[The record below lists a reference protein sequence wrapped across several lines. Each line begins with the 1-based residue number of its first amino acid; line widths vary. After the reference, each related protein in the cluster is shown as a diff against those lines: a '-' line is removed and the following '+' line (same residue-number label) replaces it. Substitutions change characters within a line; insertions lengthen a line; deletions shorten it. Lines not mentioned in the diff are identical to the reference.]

1 MTASSPGPAP
11 VRDEGAAVE
20 PSTLEAHDVH
30 RRIGPLEILAG
41 IDLQVAPREVV
52 AIVGPSGSGKSTL
65 LELVCG
71 LQVPDRG
78 TLTTPPAALMPQRD
92 LLLPWLNAR
101 DNVALP
107 LRIAGTAKAEARA
120 RADALLRRVG
130 LDAFGSHRPDRLSGG
145 MRQRVSFLRAL
156 ATDRP
161 LLCLDEPFGALD
173 AITREELQRWL
184 GDLLDD
190 RPRSVLLVTHDV
202 EEAVLLSDRVV
213 VFSPRPAR
221 VTATVTVGAPRPAP
235 PGPDP
240 LGLRTDADSAAPTA
254 ERVPGHVTSG
264 ADAVPSPPADRG
276 VASDRRPRPR
286 RDPTDP
292 AIVAARRE
300 VRDALHR
307 AMAGTPSGETS

>member
-1 MTASSPGPAP
+1 MSVVEAGGTDG
-11 VRDEGAAVE
+11 DAV
-20 PSTLEAHDVH
+20 LRAHDVH
-30 RRIGPLEILAG
+30 RRIGGLEILAG
-41 IDLQVAPREVV
+41 IDLEVAPREVV

-71 LQVPDRG
+71 LQAPDRG
-78 TLTTPPAALMPQRD
+78 TLTSPPAALMPQRD

-107 LRIAGTAKAEARA
+107 LRIAGVAKDEARE
-120 RADALLRRVG
+120 RADALLRRVD
-130 LDAFGSHRPDRLSGG
+130 LDAFGSHRPDQLSGG

-221 VTATVTVGAPRPAP
+221 VTASIGVGPPRPASS
-235 PGPDP
+235 DVERAE
-240 LGLRTDADSAAPTA
+240 LRT
-254 ERVPGHVTSG
+254 G
-264 ADAVPSPPADRG
+264 AVPSSSSTAAADQ
-276 VASDRRPRPR
+276 RRR

-292 AIVAARRE
+292 AIVAARGA

-307 AMAGTPSGETS
+307 AMATSSGGGDR

>member
-1 MTASSPGPAP
+1 MTVPFDASGGDGPSGVDQDDRASGR
-11 VRDEGAAVE
+11 VVLAARR
-20 PSTLEAHDVH
+20 VH
-30 RRIGPLEILAG
+30 RRIGATEILAG
-41 IDLQVAPREVV
+41 IDLEIVPREVV

-71 LQVPDRG
+71 LQVPDAG
-78 TLTTPPAALMPQRD
+78 TLAAAPAALMPQRD

-107 LRIAGTAKAEARA
+107 LRIAGQDKRAARA
-120 RADALLRRVG
+120 QATELLARFAG
-130 LDAFGSHRPDRLSGG
+130 HRPDQLSGG

-156 ATDRP
+156 ATERP

-184 GDLLDD
+184 GDLLDE

-213 VFSPRPAR
+213 VFSPRPAH
-221 VTATVTVGAPRPAP
+221 VAATIVVGPPRPAA
-235 PGPDP
+235 GSGSVPDP
-240 LGLRTDADSAAPTA
+240 GERVALRTAEVRKVTQSTA
-254 ERVPGHVTSG
+254 E
-264 ADAVPSPPADRG
+264 AA
-276 VASDRRPRPR
+276 RPR

-292 AIVAARRE
+292 AIVAARGA

-307 AMAGTPSGETS
+307 AMAADAEAAR

>member
-1 MTASSPGPAP
+1 MTTPPPGADGTDRPSAPPA
-11 VRDEGAAVE
+11 VLTAR
-20 PSTLEAHDVH
+20 DVH
-30 RRIGPLEILAG
+30 RRIGDLEILAG
-41 IDLQVAPREVV
+41 VDLEIARREVV

-71 LQVPDRG
+71 LQVPDHG
-78 TLTTPPAALMPQRD
+78 TLITPPAALMPQRD

-107 LRIAGTAKAEARA
+107 LRIAGVAKDEARQ
-120 RADALLRRVG
+120 RADALLRRVS
-130 LDAFGSHRPDRLSGG
+130 LDAFGSHRPDQLSGG

-190 RPRSVLLVTHDV
+190 RPRSVLMVTHDV

-221 VTATVTVGAPRPAP
+221 VTATVVVDAPRPARP
-235 PGPDP
+235 DPDRVELRTDGEHQVLRSDRGPDRTANRVE
-240 LGLRTDADSAAPTA
+240 LRTDAVHDAPTA
-254 ERVPGHVTSG
+254 R
-264 ADAVPSPPADRG
+264 
-276 VASDRRPRPR
+276 
-286 RDPTDP
+286 
-292 AIVAARRE
+292 
-300 VRDALHR
+300 
-307 AMAGTPSGETS
+307 

>member
-1 MTASSPGPAP
+1 MSTPSAGPDRGGAP
-11 VRDEGAAVE
+11 TLAV
-20 PSTLEAHDVH
+20 HDVH
-30 RRIGPLEILAG
+30 RRIGDLEILAG
-41 IDLQVAPREVV
+41 IDLEIAPREVV

-65 LELVCG
+65 LELVCA

-78 TLTTPPAALMPQRD
+78 TLTSPPAALMPQRD

-107 LRIAGTAKAEARA
+107 LRIAGVAKAAARE
-120 RADALLRRVG
+120 RADALLRRVA
-130 LDAFGSHRPDRLSGG
+130 LDAFGSHRPDQLSGG

-173 AITREELQRWL
+173 AITREELQAWL

-221 VTATVTVGAPRPAP
+221 VTAEVVVGPPRPAP
-235 PGPDP
+235 TPVELVPDGDQRSTRSASPG
-240 LGLRTDADSAAPTA
+240 
-254 ERVPGHVTSG
+254 
-264 ADAVPSPPADRG
+264 AVAT
-276 VASDRRPRPR
+276 RPR

-292 AIVAARRE
+292 AIVAARAK
-300 VRDALHR
+300 VRNALHR
-307 AMAGTPSGETS
+307 AMAATATGEVPR

>member
-1 MTASSPGPAP
+1 MSVPSCEPAGADAGSILS
-11 VRDEGAAVE
+11 VR
-20 PSTLEAHDVH
+20 DVH
-30 RRIGPLEILAG
+30 RRIGELEILAG
-41 IDLQVAPREVV
+41 VDLEIAPREVV

-71 LQVPDRG
+71 LQQPDRG
-78 TLTTPPAALMPQRD
+78 ALTAPPAALMPQRD

-107 LRIAGTAKAEARA
+107 LRIAGIGKDQARQ
-120 RADALLRRVG
+120 RADALLRKVD
-130 LDAFGSHRPDRLSGG
+130 LQTFGSHRPDQLSGG

-221 VTATVTVGAPRPAP
+221 VTATVVVGEPRP
-235 PGPDP
+235 
-240 LGLRTDADSAAPTA
+240 RT
-254 ERVPGHVTSG
+254 
-264 ADAVPSPPADRG
+264 
-276 VASDRRPRPR
+276 RPR

-292 AIVAARRE
+292 AIVAARAE
-300 VRDALHR
+300 VRHALHR
-307 AMAGTPSGETS
+307 AMATTREGGSR

>member
-1 MTASSPGPAP
+1 MS
-11 VRDEGAAVE
+11 D
-20 PSTLEAHDVH
+20 PSTSHPSAAASAVPILAARNVH
-30 RRIGPLEILAG
+30 RRIGDLEILAG
-41 IDLQVAPREVV
+41 VDLEIAPREVV

-71 LQVPDRG
+71 LQAPDSG
-78 TLTTPPAALMPQRD
+78 ALTTPPAALMPQRD

-107 LRIAGTAKAEARA
+107 LRIAGVDKADARR
-120 RADALLRRVG
+120 RADALLARVS
-130 LDAFGSHRPDRLSGG
+130 LDSFGSHRPDQLSGG

-184 GDLLDD
+184 SDLLDD

-213 VFSPRPAR
+213 VFSPRPAQ
-221 VTATVTVGAPRPAP
+221 VTASITVGVPRDDPA
-235 PGPDP
+235 G
-240 LGLRTDADSAAPTA
+240 AAA
-254 ERVPGHVTSG
+254 ER
-264 ADAVPSPPADRG
+264 PP
-276 VASDRRPRPR
+276 

-292 AIVAARRE
+292 AIVAARGA

-307 AMAGTPSGETS
+307 AMASATGEDQR

>member
-1 MTASSPGPAP
+1 MTVPTPDDVAG
-11 VRDEGAAVE
+11 RDV
-20 PSTLEAHDVH
+20 TLTARDVH
-30 RRIGPLEILAG
+30 RRIGELEILAG
-41 IDLQVAPREVV
+41 IDLEIAPREVV

-71 LQVPDRG
+71 LQAPDRG
-78 TLTTPPAALMPQRD
+78 TLESPPAALMPQRD

-107 LRIAGTAKAEARA
+107 LRIAGVGKDDARQ
-120 RADALLRRVG
+120 RADALLRRVD
-130 LDAFGSHRPDRLSGG
+130 LDAFGSHRPDQLSGG

-184 GDLLDD
+184 SDLLDE

-202 EEAVLLSDRVV
+202 EEAVLLSDRVI

-221 VTATVTVGAPRPAP
+221 VAATVAIGPPRAAP
-235 PGPDP
+235 P
-240 LGLRTDADSAAPTA
+240 DADRVDIGTSAVQKSPVNPPSS
-254 ERVPGHVTSG
+254 EPGAG
-264 ADAVPSPPADRG
+264 
-276 VASDRRPRPR
+276 DRRAH
-286 RDPTDP
+286 RDPSDP
-292 AIVAARRE
+292 TIVAARAA

-307 AMAGTPSGETS
+307 AMATTTDGAAR

>member
-1 MTASSPGPAP
+1 M
-11 VRDEGAAVE
+11 AAR
-20 PSTLEAHDVH
+20 DVH
-30 RRIGPLEILAG
+30 RTIGDVEILAG
-41 IDLQVAPREVV
+41 VDLEIAPREVV

-71 LQVPDRG
+71 LQIPDRG
-78 TLTTPPAALMPQRD
+78 TLTVPSAALMPQRD

-107 LRIAGTAKAEARA
+107 LRIAGVAKVEARE
-120 RADALLRRVG
+120 RADALLRRVS
-130 LDAFGSHRPDRLSGG
+130 LDAFGSYRPDQLSGG

-173 AITREELQRWL
+173 AITREELQSWL

-202 EEAVLLSDRVV
+202 EEAVMLSDRVV

-221 VTATVTVGAPRPAP
+221 VTATVVVGSPRP
-235 PGPDP
+235 D
-240 LGLRTDADSAAPTA
+240 LEAAP
-254 ERVPGHVTSG
+254 G
-264 ADAVPSPPADRG
+264 AVPA
-276 VASDRRPRPR
+276 AARPH

-292 AIVAARRE
+292 LIVAARAE

-307 AMAGTPSGETS
+307 AMASAPSEGVR